1 MIIRKR
7 WLLSALLVWCSN
19 VAASE
24 SISQDVGTESEVTY
38 DYHQIVPS
46 ETVCRSSLRQK
57 LLEQQIAFSNSH
69 NSPEERR
76 FAEESIDEAR
86 EAYSQK
92 QSYCDA
98 TLALTKYLDRKE
110 HHMSQAAKDGQVQSF
125 ASTE

>member
-7 WLLSALLVWCSN
+7 WLLAFLVVWCSS
-19 VAASE
+19 VAASDAVIQDPAEEPE
-24 SISQDVGTESEVTY
+24 SLY

-57 LLEQQIAFSNSH
+57 LLEQQIAFSNSN

-86 EAYSQK
+86 AAYLEK

-98 TLALTKYLDRKE
+98 YLVLEKRLDLKDHNVSKTAKE
-110 HHMSQAAKDGQVQSF
+110 GEVRTF